1 MDTVV
6 LYCVINLLIRY
17 SALLSW
23 LTDMSEYE
31 NMRTA
36 DIIADA
42 LLDWNV
48 DTIFGL
54 PGDGINGFMEALRTR
69 QDKIRFILVRH
80 EESAAFMACAYAK
93 YTGKLGACVATSGPG
108 AIHLLNG
115 LYDAKLDNAPVIAI
129 TGSTYS
135 DLMGSSYQQDVN
147 LLQLFS
153 DVSVYNNIITAP
165 EQAEMAVDIAC
176 RTAFAQRGVS
186 HLTIPIDVQEKKL
199 QGKYSRHKV
208 PGHTSD
214 TFVAAGDVL
223 PDRRLLEQAADI
235 INAGNKIV
243 ILVGQ
248 GALNAGQEVISVAER
263 IEAPV
268 VKALLGKAVI
278 PDNHPND
285 IGGIGMLG
293 TEPATDAMSEAD
305 TLIMI
310 GTSFPYIEYLPKP
323 GQARGVQIDIKAE
336 KIGLR
341 YPVEVGLIGDSK
353 KILSALLP
361 LLRDRTTKNSNGGG
375 GSSHQQYRQNEQ
387 QQEQHKFLRSKQ
399 QSMKEWTELLDRQI
413 KQADKKKP
421 IKPQAIASAVS
432 EELQDNAVIS
442 VDSGTNT
449 IWAARFLNIRR
460 GMKFSVSGTLASMAC
475 GLPYAIAAQLA
486 YPDRQCVAFV
496 GDGGFAMLMSEFAT
510 AVQYN
515 LPIKVVI
522 LKNNTLGM
530 IRWEQMAFL
539 GNPEFGVEFSPID
552 FAKIAEACGGI
563 GYTIKEYD
571 DIKPIMKKAM
581 SENTTRKPTIVE
593 AYVDPFEPPMPPKI
607 EPEFVQNMA
616 ESFAKGQPYA
626 RRIGLTLYRNRMMNS
641 KIKTLQNKLGEKIN
655 NLSSDDRE

>member
-1 MDTVV
+1 
-6 LYCVINLLIRY
+6 
-17 SALLSW
+17 
-23 LTDMSEYE
+23 MSEYE

-36 DIIADA
+36 DIIAEA

-48 DTIFGL
+48 DIIFGL

-69 QDKIRFILVRH
+69 QDKIKFVLVRH

-115 LYDAKLDNAPVIAI
+115 LYDAKLDNTPVIAI

-186 HLTIPIDVQEKKL
+186 HLTIPIDVQERKL
-199 QGKYSRHKV
+199 EGKYSRHKV

-214 TFVAAGDVL
+214 TFVAAGGAL
-223 PDRRLLEQAADI
+223 PDRYLLEHAADVL
-235 INAGNKIV
+235 NSGNKIV

-263 IEAPV
+263 IGAPV

-278 PDNHPND
+278 PDNHPYS

-305 TLIMI
+305 TLLMI

-323 GQARGVQIDIKAE
+323 GQARGIQIDIKAE

-341 YPVEVGLIGDSK
+341 YPVEVGLTGDSK
-353 KILSALLP
+353 KVLSALLP
-361 LLRDRTTKNSNGGG
+361 LLRDRRTNGNSSNNH
-375 GSSHQQYRQNEQ
+375 SSHQQYQGEEEQ
-387 QQEQHKFLRSKQ
+387 QEFLRSKQ
-399 QSMKEWTELLDRQI
+399 QSMKRWIELLDRQSS
-413 KQADKKKP
+413 KQTDEKKA

-432 EELQDNAVIS
+432 EQLQDNAIIS

-449 IWAARFLNIRR
+449 IWAARFLNIRK

-486 YPDRQCVAFV
+486 YPERQCVAFV

-515 LPIKVVI
+515 LPIKVII

-563 GYTIKEYD
+563 GYTIKESD
-571 DIKPIMKKAM
+571 EIEPIMKKAM
-581 SENTTRKPTIVE
+581 SDKTTRKPTVIE
-593 AYVDPFEPPMPPKI
+593 AYVDPFEPPTPPKI

-626 RRIGLTLYRNRMMNS
+626 KRIGLTLYRNQMNS
-641 KIKTLQNKLGEKIN
+641 TIKTIQNKLGEKIN
-655 NLSSDDRE
+655 NLVSDDNK

>member
-1 MDTVV
+1 
-6 LYCVINLLIRY
+6 
-17 SALLSW
+17 
-23 LTDMSEYE
+23 MSEYE

-36 DIIADA
+36 DIIAEA

-48 DTIFGL
+48 DIIFGL

-69 QDKIRFILVRH
+69 QDKIKFILVRH

-115 LYDAKLDNAPVIAI
+115 LYDAKLDNTPVIAI

-186 HLTIPIDVQEKKL
+186 HLTIPIDVQERKL
-199 QGKYSRHKV
+199 EGKYSRHKV

-214 TFVAAGDVL
+214 TFVAAGGAL
-223 PDRRLLEQAADI
+223 PDRYLLEHAADVL
-235 INAGNKIV
+235 NSGNKIV

-248 GALNAGQEVISVAER
+248 GALNAGQEVISTAEK

-268 VKALLGKAVI
+268 IKALLGKAVI
-278 PDNHPND
+278 PDNHPNS

-305 TLIMI
+305 TLLMI

-353 KILSALLP
+353 RVLSALLP
-361 LLRDRTTKNSNGGG
+361 LLRDRRTNGSNNNNNNSP
-375 GSSHQQYRQNEQ
+375 QQYRKEEEEEQ
-387 QQEQHKFLRSKQ
+387 KFLRSKQ
-399 QSMKEWTELLDRQI
+399 QSMKEWIDLLDRQS

-432 EELQDNAVIS
+432 EELHDNAIIS

-449 IWAARFLNIRR
+449 IWAARFLNIRE

-486 YPDRQCVAFV
+486 YPERQCIAFV

-515 LPIKVVI
+515 LPIKVII

-552 FAKIAEACGGI
+552 FAKIAEACGGV
-563 GYTIKEYD
+563 GYTIKEPD

-581 SENTTRKPTIVE
+581 SDNTTRIPTIIE

-626 RRIGLTLYRNRMMNS
+626 KRIGLTLYRNQMNS
-641 KIKTLQNKLGEKIN
+641 TMKTIQNKLGEKIN
-655 NLSSDDRE
+655 NLISDDNK